1 MESVASSHVLGV
13 GEGSVRVALRKLF
26 LVCYKPPGTGR
37 ASGTGGLGERAL
49 LGFREGASMGAHPVP
64 SSCTRHMSLCS
75 SEKESWISIVG
86 YTMEVLVCVQTC
98 GSFQNPGWTVG
109 WNSGG
114 KKRVE
119 GGPQAQWAVRCLT
132 APLVPVAQ
140 SPGPG

>member
-1 MESVASSHVLGV
+1 MASSHVLGV

-26 LVCYKPPGTGR
+26 LVCYKPR
-37 ASGTGGLGERAL
+37 GLGEL
-49 LGFREGASMGAHPVP
+49 VGQEDWGREHFWVFGKGASMGAHPVP

-114 KKRVE
+114 KKGVE